1 MNELT
6 DIFTSY
12 LQNGEFSLF
21 VLLISFAGGVI
32 SSLSPCTLGILPIVT
47 GYVIGYD
54 NERKSFY
61 TFIQMLSFVLGLSVI
76 LTAIGIICALSGKV
90 FIAIGGNYWVLFMAS
105 LIMILGLNLVG
116 VVEIPI
122 PVIIKKMP
130 KTKGKSLF
138 IYPFILGVFFALAST
153 PCSTPILAG
162 IMSFATL
169 SQNIMYSALLLLAF
183 SLGQGVIIILAG
195 IFSSLIKNMK
205 SINKYSGLLMKAA
218 GGLLILSS
226 LFIFYKIF
234 SPFIFK

>member
-12 LQNGEFSLF
+12 LQNGDFSLF

-138 IYPFILGVFFALAST
+138 IYPFIL
-153 PCSTPILAG
+153 
-162 IMSFATL
+162 
-169 SQNIMYSALLLLAF
+169 N
-183 SLGQGVIIILAG
+183 SL
-195 IFSSLIKNMK
+195 
-205 SINKYSGLLMKAA
+205 
-218 GGLLILSS
+218 S
-226 LFIFYKIF
+226 LFTFIIFPSDFIIPSFDQLVMFGNNIF
-234 SPFIFK
+234 RTNVFGIVNVHSKVFQ